1 MVDGGFSPSSAF
13 AENVGTDTT
22 DSTISSAK
30 IKEHTFFRSVFIF
43 SSGIYLSAMK
53 NGALTF

>member
-30 IKEHTFFRSVFIF
+30 IKEHTCFRSVFIF
-43 SSGIYLSAMK
+43 FLRNLFAAMK